1 MCSTKQKSGL
11 KTVNK
16 NNKNKGYMLVHEWIR
31 HAITPIILS
40 IFEENQTV
48 FHIILFSMF
57 RVWCF
62 GANSVWQISSTPPTR
77 CVSSKFL
84 VAWQI
89 LVGVTFAENNNG
101 LNSKLPWF
109 EQILFRYTCLTYN
122 PFFSII
128 NSFDNV
134 TRKIKWEYY
143 NSCT

>member
-1 MCSTKQKSGL
+1 MCSTNQKSGL
-11 KTVNK
+11 KTMNK
-16 NNKNKGYMLVHEWIR
+16 NNKNKGYMLVHEWIQ

-62 GANSVWQISSTPPTR
+62 GANSVWQISSTPTTR
-77 CVSSKFL
+77 YVSSKFL

-89 LVGVTFAENNNG
+89 FVDVTFAKNNNG
-101 LNSKLPWF
+101 LHSKLPWF
-109 EQILFRYTCLTYN
+109 EYIYIY
-122 PFFSII
+122 FSYFII
-128 NSFDNV
+128 NSYSNV